1 LEEIMAKFKRREEIE
16 ATQYFPGVR
25 IDGVQ
30 EREGCAFIDDGRTF
44 VMPGQYVV
52 DLGNNIKEVVSE
64 RLFCTIFDAKID
76 LKNDPRDR
84 AIPDDSGIRD

>member
-1 LEEIMAKFKRREEIE
+1 MTKFKRREEIE
-16 ATQYFPGVR
+16 ATRYSPGVR

-30 EREGCAFIDDGRTF
+30 EREGCAFIDDGRTS

-52 DLGNNIKEVVSE
+52 GLGNNIKEVVTE

-76 LKNDPRDR
+76 VKNDPRDR
-84 AIPDDSGIRD
+84 AIPDDSGIRN

>member
-1 LEEIMAKFKRREEIE
+1 MAKFKRRDEIE

-30 EREGCAFIDDGRTF
+30 ERGGCAFIDDGRTS
-44 VMPGQYVV
+44 VLPGQYVV
-52 DLGNNIKEVVSE
+52 DLGNNVKEVVSE
-64 RLFCTIFDAKID
+64 RLFCTIFDAKIEA
-76 LKNDPRDR
+76 KHDPRDR